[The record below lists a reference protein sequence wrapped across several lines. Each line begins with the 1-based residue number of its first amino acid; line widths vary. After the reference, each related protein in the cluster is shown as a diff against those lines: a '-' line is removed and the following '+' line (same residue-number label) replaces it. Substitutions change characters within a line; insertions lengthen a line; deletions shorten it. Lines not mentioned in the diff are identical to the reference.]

1 MRKKT
6 TRLIIQLRP
15 YLLDRDLTRF
25 IGHLWVKTNQWL
37 KIKANVGLGQV
48 KLLEGQYLVKIK
60 MLQMKVMQELPVWV
74 WRGIRNR
81 YCWVKTLIREVCPII
96 IMLCKMSIAFMDRL
110 MHLYQLQGED
120 THKLLIL
127 YLSLAL

>member
-6 TRLIIQLRP
+6 IRLIILSQPHQLGK
-15 YLLDRDLTRF
+15 DLIQF
-25 IGHLWVKTNQWL
+25 IGHLWAKTNLSQ
-37 KIKANVGLGQV
+37 KTKANAD
-48 KLLEGQYLVKIK
+48 LERKKWQGGRYLAKIK
-60 MLQMKVMQELPVWV
+60 MLQMKDIVALPVWV
-74 WRGIRNR
+74 WRGIQNR
-81 YCWVKTLIREVCPII
+81 YCWVKTLIRGVCPII